1 MTKQLEIEYT
11 YLVRSV
17 PKNLSGF
24 RKDEI
29 KQGYLGPK
37 GERIRSYN
45 NSRFEKTLKKKVKS
59 TDFSTSTEETESLS
73 KGEFETLWPRCM
85 RTISKTRYYIPLQ
98 DEKTAELDLFHGA
111 LEGIAFVEVEFKTHA
126 EAKNFS
132 PPEWFGRD
140 VTQEPWTINYE
151 LAGHTPQ
158 EIKKLISKV
167 VKRNR
172 K

>member
-1 MTKQLEIEYT
+1 MKRLQSL
-11 YLVRSV
+11 
-17 PKNLSGF
+17 
-24 RKDEI
+24 
-29 KQGYLGPK
+29 
-37 GERIRSYN
+37 
-45 NSRFEKTLKKKVKS
+45 
-59 TDFSTSTEETESLS
+59 TS
-73 KGEFETLWPRCM
+73 F
-85 RTISKTRYYIPLQ
+85 
-98 DEKTAELDLFHGA
+98 GA